1 MIYLQNALSVLN
13 KFVTIPVIITNNVF
27 LVAENVIF
35 DEPNIDY
42 LLCGHLRMQVILV
55 NTFQE
60 KDDGYLITFAKSF
73 DKNLLENNKTLPWLP
88 GT

>member
-1 MIYLQNALSVLN
+1 
-13 KFVTIPVIITNNVF
+13 
-27 LVAENVIF
+27 
-35 DEPNIDY
+35 
-42 LLCGHLRMQVILV
+42 MQTILV

-60 KDDGYLITFAKSF
+60 KDNGYLITFAKSF

>member
-42 LLCGHLRMQVILV
+42 LLCGHLRMQVIF